1 MQKYHNIDGSNGVD
15 VELLVPGSG
24 SSGINSIAVV
34 NTHAANSATVSIF
47 IQTSPSSAA
56 SNTFYVIKGVSVP
69 AGTTLLLD
77 NNSLLSF
84 NNRTSTGYGLYTT
97 VGSSDT
103 VDILIS

>member
-15 VELLVPGSG
+15 VELLAPGSG

-56 SNTFYVIKGVSVP
+56 S
-69 AGTTLLLD
+69 
-77 NNSLLSF
+77 
-84 NNRTSTGYGLYTT
+84 
-97 VGSSDT
+97 
-103 VDILIS
+103 